1 MKELIEALGPWPM
14 IQGIV
19 IGILVA
25 GVGVWAIL
33 KGMRGDDDKDKEPG
47 IEEMRAKWKFFDQF
61 DHVHGNSFEIV
72 EQLKHQNNLLAQ
84 ILAALNRVADHR
96 WNSRQ

>member
-19 IGILVA
+19 IGLIVA

-33 KGMRGDDDKDKEPG
+33 KGMRGDGDKDKEPDL
-47 IEEMRAKWKFFDQF
+47 EEMKAKWKFFDQF
-61 DHVHGNSFEIV
+61 DDVHTNSFALI
-72 EQLKHQNNLLAQ
+72 EQLKQQNSLMTQ
-84 ILAALNRVADHR
+84 ILAVLNRIADNR